1 MIRIGLSS
9 SEKQEVLDR
18 YLAEH
23 NIRKVFVL
31 YFEKLRPEFRLAG
44 VDCEYVEWKEII
56 LYRFFYR
63 LLEEIDDSC
72 LIVVDELMRTQ
83 NRSELTYNCAHHY
96 LNQTPHKIVFEHFP
110 FIENQDDFMILLDF
124 ENKGRYK
131 GHGFAF
137 EHFEGVDVR
146 VKHNPID
153 FVVTRVPI
161 NAIQEAEY
169 EEERERLFANLG
181 NKHPDTIPRNLHV
194 FVGRWKKPHL
204 RWDEKYLARNGRF
217 NMDNIVTYQQLPTD
231 ERILIDFPVRRLEL
245 NDYLKRSRA
254 RMIEFISTGLS
265 VDQYY
270 ENSFRDWLTRVG
282 EFCAEASL
290 HCR

>member
-1 MIRIGLSS
+1 MIRVGLNLR
-9 SEKQEVLDR
+9 EKQEVLDR
-18 YLAEH
+18 YLEEH
-23 NIRKVFVL
+23 EIRKVFVL
-31 YFEKLRPEFRLAG
+31 YFKKLRPEFRI
-44 VDCEYVEWKEII
+44 DIDHEYIEWDEII

-63 LLEEIDDSC
+63 LLEEIDDRC

-96 LNQTPHKIVFEHFP
+96 LNQTPHKIIFEYFP
-110 FIENQDDFMILLDF
+110 FIEDREDFMILLDF
-124 ENKGRYK
+124 ENKGRYR
-131 GHGFAF
+131 GHGFSF
-137 EHFEGVDVR
+137 DHFEGVDIA
-146 VKHNPID
+146 VKHNPIE
-153 FVVTRVPI
+153 FIVSSVPM

-169 EEERERLFANLG
+169 EEEKERLFASLG
-181 NKHPDTIPRNLHV
+181 SKHPDTIPRNLHV

-254 RMIEFISTGLS
+254 RMIEFISAGLS